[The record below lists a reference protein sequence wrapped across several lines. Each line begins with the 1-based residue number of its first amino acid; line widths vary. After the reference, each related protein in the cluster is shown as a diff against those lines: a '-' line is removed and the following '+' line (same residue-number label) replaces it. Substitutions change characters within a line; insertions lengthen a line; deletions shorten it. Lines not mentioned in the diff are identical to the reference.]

1 MTGRFSIVGARARR
15 LPLAVAAAAVL
26 LTIAASTETFAA
38 ADAVLYRVFLRDG
51 STLVSYGDYARVG
64 DRVVLSVPIGEGDQP
79 QLQLVTITEAS
90 VDWQLTDRY
99 AEAARAHRYANTRG
113 EDDFN
118 LLSGEVAKALNE
130 VALTNDPARRVALAD
145 TARQLLADWPAAHF
159 GYRASDVAQLSTLL
173 DEVVSELRVAAG
185 QSRFD
190 LRLVAPTV
198 TAPTM
203 EVMPPPSLRES
214 IEVAFTAA
222 RVAAEPGERVSM
234 LESIVRTL
242 SATPGG
248 DPPTDPAGATKT
260 DWVSLALTRASAEL
274 AAERQVDRIYA
285 QLAKQ
290 TLSQAADRA
299 RRADVRGLDALIR
312 SVLKTDARLGRARP
326 TEIAALLVA
335 IDAQK
340 SAAQRLRLARD
351 AWSLRAG
358 VVADYRRQLGPTL
371 ERLTRLKRWLEDVRE
386 LAGPSPAAVS
396 QLEERATVAGR
407 ELALMKPPAG
417 LEGAHGMLNTAS
429 GLAAR
434 AASARRRAVASG
446 DMPAA
451 WEASSAASG
460 ALMMLERA
468 GEELKRMAERPQ
480 LK

>member
-1 MTGRFSIVGARARR
+1 MIKGFSR
-15 LPLAVAAAAVL
+15 AAAAIVVAIASGGDTL
-26 LTIAASTETFAA
+26 AAS
-38 ADAVLYRVFLRDG
+38 DAVLYRVFLRDG

-118 LLSGEVAKALNE
+118 LLSGEVARALNE

-145 TARQLLADWPAAHF
+145 SARQRLADWPVAHY
-159 GYRASDVAQLSTLL
+159 GYRAADVAQLSALL

-190 LRLVAPTV
+190 LKLVAPTV
-198 TAPTM
+198 TAAPMM
-203 EVMPPPSLRES
+203 EVMPAPTFRES

-222 RVAAEPGERVSM
+222 RVAAEPAERVSM

-242 SATPGG
+242 SATPRGE
-248 DPPTDPAGATKT
+248 PAADPAGASKT
-260 DWVSLALTRASAEL
+260 EWVSLAMARASAEL
-274 AAERQVDRIYA
+274 AAEQQVDRIYA
-285 QLAKQ
+285 QLAKR
-290 TLSQAADRA
+290 TLAQAGERA

-326 TEIAALLVA
+326 NEIAALLVA
-335 IDAQK
+335 VDAQK

-371 ERLTRLKRWLEDVRE
+371 DRLTRLKPWLEDVRE
-386 LAGPSPAAVS
+386 LAGPDPVAVG
-396 QLEERATVAGR
+396 QLEERAAVAGR
-407 ELALMKPPAG
+407 ELAMLKPPAG

-429 GLAAR
+429 GLAVR
-434 AASARRRAVASG
+434 AATARRRAVASG
-446 DMPAA
+446 EMPAA

>member
-1 MTGRFSIVGARARR
+1 
-15 LPLAVAAAAVL
+15 
-26 LTIAASTETFAA
+26 
-38 ADAVLYRVFLRDG
+38 
-51 STLVSYGDYARVG
+51 
-64 DRVVLSVPIGEGDQP
+64 
-79 QLQLVTITEAS
+79 
-90 VDWQLTDRY
+90 
-99 AEAARAHRYANTRG
+99 
-113 EDDFN
+113 
-118 LLSGEVAKALNE
+118 
-130 VALTNDPARRVALAD
+130 
-145 TARQLLADWPAAHF
+145 
-159 GYRASDVAQLSTLL
+159 LL

>member
-1 MTGRFSIVGARARR
+1 MVGRLFRSS
-15 LPLAVAAAAVL
+15 LAAAVAIFACAE
-26 LTIAASTETFAA
+26 TSAANE
-38 ADAVLYRVFLRDG
+38 AVLYRVFLRDG

-79 QLQLVTITEAS
+79 QIQLVTITEAS

-99 AEAARAHRYANTRG
+99 AEAARANRYADTRG

-118 LLSGEVAKALNE
+118 LLSGEVARALNE
-130 VALTNDPARRVALAD
+130 VALTTDPARRVALAD
-145 TARQLLADWPAAHF
+145 RARQQLADWPTEHY
-159 GYRASDVAQLSTLL
+159 GYRSSDVAQLSALL

-190 LRLVAPTV
+190 LKLVAPAV

-203 EVMPPPSLRES
+203 EMMPAPTLRES

-222 RVAAEPGERVSM
+222 RVAAEPAERVSM

-242 SATPGG
+242 ASR
-248 DPPTDPAGATKT
+248 PPDDANLAPETAAAKSE
-260 DWVSLALTRASAEL
+260 WISLAMARARAEL
-274 AAERQVDRIYA
+274 AAEQQVDSAYT
-285 QLAKQ
+285 QLAMR
-290 TLSQAADRA
+290 TLARAADRA
-299 RRADVRGLDALIR
+299 RRADVRSLDALIQ
-312 SVLKTDARLGRARP
+312 SVLKADEKMGRARP
-326 TEIAALLVA
+326 NEIAALLVS

-351 AWSLRAG
+351 AWALRSG
-358 VVADYRRQLGPTL
+358 VINEYRRQLGTPL

-386 LAGPSPAAVS
+386 LAGPSPNAVA
-396 QLEERATVAGR
+396 QLEERATIAGR
-407 ELALMKPPAG
+407 ELALVKPPVG
-417 LEGAHGMLNTAS
+417 LEAAHGMLNTAS
-429 GLAAR
+429 GLAVR
-434 AASARRRAVASG
+434 AASARRRAVTSG

-468 GEELKRMAERPQ
+468 GEELKRLTERPQ
-480 LK
+480 LR